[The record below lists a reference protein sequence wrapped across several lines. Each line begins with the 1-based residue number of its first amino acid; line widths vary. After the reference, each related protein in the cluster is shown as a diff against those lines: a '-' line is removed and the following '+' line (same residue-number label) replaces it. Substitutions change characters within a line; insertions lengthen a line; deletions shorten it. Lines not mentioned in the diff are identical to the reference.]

1 MRRGAG
7 QHLLRGADDAFHQAR
22 GPEVDGKVGIVWPN
36 QAEHRHAHQ
45 RLRRRHVKHAPNK
58 EAAVKFLEYL
68 ASDDAQRYFA
78 DGNNEWPVV
87 VGLNTNNPAL
97 DAMGKFKADTLPISA
112 LAKNVV
118 AAQKLLDRAG
128 YR

>member
-1 MRRGAG
+1 MMER
-7 QHLLRGADDAFHQAR
+7 
-22 GPEVDGKVGIVWPN
+22 VGIVWPN
-36 QAEHRHAHQ
+36 QANHGTHINISGAGV
-45 RLRRRHVKHAPNK
+45 VKTTKNLD
-58 EAAVKFLEYL
+58 AAVKFLEYL

-87 VGLNTNNPAL
+87 PGVATNNPAL
-97 DAMGKFKADTLPISA
+97 DAMGKFKADQLPISA